1 MSIAMEAAAVGLEN
15 GDVMSRAEFH
25 RRYSQCPD
33 LHRVELI
40 EGVVYMPSPIR
51 FKGHGRE
58 QALMLHW
65 LLRYTESHD
74 GLEAVGPVTVLLDD
88 ENEPE
93 PDAMLF
99 RVTEDRFDDDYVN
112 GAPELIV
119 EIAGSSRARDLHQ
132 KKRAYEGAG
141 VREYIVWRT
150 QEKALDW
157 FVLRDGKYVAQVA
170 DEAGMIE
177 SAEFPGLRLDLG
189 AMLALDRAQV
199 LAALA

>member
-1 MSIAMEAAAVGLEN
+1 MSIAMEAAAIGLEN

-58 QALMLHW
+58 QALILHW
-65 LLRYTESHD
+65 LLRYTESHE
-74 GLEAVGPVTVLLDD
+74 GVEAVGPATVLLDD

-99 RVTEDRFDDDYVN
+99 RVTEERFEDDYIK
-112 GAPELIV
+112 GPPELIA
-119 EIAGSSRARDLHQ
+119 EIAGSSRARLEPAKARP
-132 KKRAYEGAG
+132 KKAPWRASSERCNGPWRSECSFCHKSGAP
-141 VREYIVWRT
+141 
-150 QEKALDW
+150 
-157 FVLRDGKYVAQVA
+157 
-170 DEAGMIE
+170 
-177 SAEFPGLRLDLG
+177 SG
-189 AMLALDRAQV
+189 ATFGGANI
-199 LAALA
+199 

>member
-40 EGVVYMPSPIR
+40 EGVVYVPSPIR
-51 FKGHGRE
+51 ILGHADE
-58 QALMLHW
+58 QGLMLDW
-65 LLRYTESHD
+65 LSAYA
-74 GLEAVGPVTVLLDD
+74 AVHPGVKHSPPGTVLLDD

-93 PDAMLF
+93 PDAMLY
-99 RVTEDRFDDDYVN
+99 RVTADRYEDGYLR

-150 QEKALDW
+150 QEKAIDW
-157 FVLRDGKYVAQVA
+157 FGLQDGAYVAQVA

-177 SAEFPGLRLDLG
+177 SAEFPCLRLDVG
-189 AMLALDRAQV
+189 AMLALDRARV
-199 LAALA
+199 LAALG

>member
-58 QALMLHW
+58 QILVLHW

-74 GLEAVGPVTVLLDD
+74 GIEAVGPVTVLLDD

-99 RVTEDRFDDDYVN
+99 RVTEDRFEDDYVY

-157 FVLRDGKYVAQVA
+157 FVLRDGKYAAQVA

-177 SAEFPGLRLDLG
+177 SAEFPGLRLDVG
-189 AMLALDRAQV
+189 AMLAMDRARV
-199 LAALA
+199 LTALG

>member
-1 MSIAMEAAAVGLEN
+1 MNAAIEASGIGLEN

-25 RRYSQCPD
+25 ERYSECPE

-51 FKGHGRE
+51 TLGHGRE
-58 QALMLHW
+58 QAQMLRW
-65 LLRYTESHD
+65 LLAYADAHEGVD
-74 GLEAVGPVTVLLDD
+74 AVGPGTVLLDD

-93 PDAMLF
+93 PDAMLYRLTDERF
-99 RVTEDRFDDDYVN
+99 EDGYIS
-112 GAPELIV
+112 GAPELVV
-119 EIAGSSRARDLHQ
+119 EIASSSRARDLHQ

-150 QEKALDW
+150 RDGAIDW
-157 FVLRDGKYVAQVA
+157 FELRDGAYVTREP

-177 SAEFPGLRLDLG
+177 SREFPGLRLNVK
-189 AMLALDRAQV
+189 AMLAHDRAAV
-199 LAALA
+199 LAALG